1 MVTVCCPIQFIKDK
15 YLPKQGEK
23 HMKKE
28 NRKAAQQ
35 HRAEERR
42 ILTWVISAAVVIL
55 LLLLVIFGDQLLS
68 KDSSGSSASSSVS
81 ESSDTT
87 SDSSVS
93 DSSATDTS
101 SGSTAYS
108 TDTSLTIEDGDT
120 VNIDYVGSID
130 GVEFEGGSTNG
141 AGTDLTIGSGLYID
155 DFEEQLIGAH
165 PGDSVEVNVTFPDD
179 YQQEDLQGK
188 DALFQVTINGIYEN

>member
-1 MVTVCCPIQFIKDK
+1 
-15 YLPKQGEK
+15 
-23 HMKKE
+23 MKKE

-35 HRAEERR
+35 RRAEERR
-42 ILTWVISAAVVIL
+42 KLAKKKKIKKILTWVISAAVVIL

-108 TDTSLTIEDGDT
+108 TDTSLTIKDGDT

>member
-1 MVTVCCPIQFIKDK
+1 
-15 YLPKQGEK
+15 
-23 HMKKE
+23 MKKE

-35 HRAEERR
+35 RRAEERR
-42 ILTWVISAAVVIL
+42 KLEKKKKIKKILTWVISAAVVIL

-108 TDTSLTIEDGDT
+108 TDTSLTIEDGNT

>member
-1 MVTVCCPIQFIKDK
+1 
-15 YLPKQGEK
+15 
-23 HMKKE
+23 MKKE

-35 HRAEERR
+35 RRAEERR
-42 ILTWVISAAVVIL
+42 KLAKKKKIKKILTWVISAAVVIL

-101 SGSTAYS
+101 SGSAAYS

>member
-1 MVTVCCPIQFIKDK
+1 
-15 YLPKQGEK
+15 
-23 HMKKE
+23 MKKE

-35 HRAEERR
+35 RRAEERR
-42 ILTWVISAAVVIL
+42 KLAKKKKIKKILTWVISAAVVIL

-188 DALFQVTINGIYEN
+188 EALFQVTINGIYEN

>member
-1 MVTVCCPIQFIKDK
+1 
-15 YLPKQGEK
+15 
-23 HMKKE
+23 MKKE

-35 HRAEERR
+35 RRAKERR
-42 ILTWVISAAVVIL
+42 KLAKKKKIKKILTWVISAAVVIL